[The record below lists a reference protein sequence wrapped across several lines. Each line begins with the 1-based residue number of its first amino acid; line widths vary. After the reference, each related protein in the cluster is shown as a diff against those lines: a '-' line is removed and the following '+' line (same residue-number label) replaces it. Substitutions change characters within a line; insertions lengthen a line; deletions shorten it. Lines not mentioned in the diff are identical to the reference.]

1 MIEIRNINKFYGTS
15 HILKDINFTLN
26 SGEIVCILG
35 RNGAGKTTLIDCIL
49 DLNKHEF
56 KEKKFFSKNFSSLDS
71 IIKYKIGVQPQV
83 AELFPQQTVYETLSL
98 FNSFKNNKTDINRII
113 EIFDFNKI
121 KNKKIKQLSVGQKQR
136 LIVSLSFIGS
146 PSIIIL
152 DEPTAGIDPQ
162 IKRLIWTQLSNFI
175 SDYTSIIYTTH
186 DMNEAENFSDRIIII
201 DQGEI
206 IEDSTPKSLLIKYNA
221 NNIEEVF
228 IKSTGYDLR
237 EED

>member
-1 MIEIRNINKFYGTS
+1 
-15 HILKDINFTLN
+15 
-26 SGEIVCILG
+26 
-35 RNGAGKTTLIDCIL
+35 
-49 DLNKHEF
+49 
-56 KEKKFFSKNFSSLDS
+56 
-71 IIKYKIGVQPQV
+71 
-83 AELFPQQTVYETLSL
+83 
-98 FNSFKNNKTDINRII
+98 
-113 EIFDFNKI
+113 
-121 KNKKIKQLSVGQKQR
+121 
-136 LIVSLSFIGS
+136 IVSLSFIGS